1 MKEIFNVLNDWVEKL
16 YPDLN
21 IGEVLKDMPKK
32 PRKEGKEQVPA
43 NGDVD
48 REI

>member
-1 MKEIFNVLNDWVEKL
+1 MLNDWVEKL

-32 PRKEGKEQVPA
+32 PRKEQSSA

>member
-32 PRKEGKEQVPA
+32 PRKEQNAA